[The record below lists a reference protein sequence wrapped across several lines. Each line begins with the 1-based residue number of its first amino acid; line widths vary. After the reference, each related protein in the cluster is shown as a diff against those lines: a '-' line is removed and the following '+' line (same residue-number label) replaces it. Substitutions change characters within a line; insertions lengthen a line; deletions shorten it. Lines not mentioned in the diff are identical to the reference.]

1 MNTAQIKDAVGYL
14 LSTCNPESTDR
25 LNIVLV
31 QGQIKLIPAAETKKT
46 DKVFKSAQEGILAKG
61 FTGQQWEDLSKRI
74 GNWMSENIP
83 KGRTDGTNYTR

>member
-25 LNIVLV
+25 LNIVLSK
-31 QGQIKLIPAAETKKT
+31 GKLKLIPAKETSKT
-46 DKVFKSAQEGILAKG
+46 DVVLKSAQEGILAKG
-61 FTGQQWEDLSKRI
+61 FTRPQWEDLSKRI